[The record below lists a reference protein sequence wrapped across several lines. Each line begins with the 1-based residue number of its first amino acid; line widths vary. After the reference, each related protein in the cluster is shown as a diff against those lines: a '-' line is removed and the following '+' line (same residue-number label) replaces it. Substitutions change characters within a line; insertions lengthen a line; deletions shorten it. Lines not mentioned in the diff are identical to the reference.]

1 MSYSRMAIQEARG
14 KKKKKG
20 STINPFSTRL
30 GSDVMVSPEQM
41 DTPETTT
48 GRIGLNVGRYY
59 GGATAAP
66 LGAFGGAAAGTLG
79 GAALGSLMGLGA
91 QALTGNPNYV
101 TMGGLAGGTAGL
113 TYGLIK
119 GTGYGIR
126 KGVGLGGRTARYF
139 ATGTTKLP
147 SEGGKRKKK
156 NRFI

>member
-14 KKKKKG
+14 KKKKG
-20 STINPFSTRL
+20 STINPFSSRL

-41 DTPETTT
+41 DTPETTA

-59 GGATAAP
+59 GGYQGGA
-66 LGAFGGAAAGTLG
+66 LGAFGGATAGALG
-79 GAALGSLMGLGA
+79 GAGIGGLMGLGA
-91 QALTGNPNYV
+91 QALGVPNAAYAGASL
-101 TMGGLAGGTAGL
+101 GGAAGGAYGL
-113 TYGLIK
+113 TKGLLYGV
-119 GTGYGIR
+119 R
-126 KGVGLGGRTARYF
+126 KGAGLGGRAARYV

>member
-1 MSYSRMAIQEARG
+1 MSYSRMTIQEARG
-14 KKKKKG
+14 KKRKKG
-20 STINPFSTRL
+20 STLSPFSSRL

-59 GGATAAP
+59 GGAAAAP
-66 LGAFGGAAAGTLG
+66 IGAFGGAAAGTLG

-91 QALTGNPNYV
+91 QALTGNPYYV
-101 TMGGLAGGTAGL
+101 TAGGLAGGAAGGAYGL
-113 TYGLIK
+113 TKGLLYGV
-119 GTGYGIR
+119 R
-126 KGVGLGGRTARYF
+126 KGVGLGGRAARYF